1 VYWGSLALLV
11 IAVPLGTPY
20 IHTVGPVAFAPTQT
34 LPMNSTVHPLLQLA
48 ARLVA
53 EEVREPAGGEV
64 QNNSASERV
73 CDKLGAQITKL
84 AGAAGY
90 RSLLLRALSLAQAE
104 CPQLSSVVV
113 LPDGSLAGLPET
125 TLARGPSGQ
134 EEAGTVLVAN
144 LLGLLNLFIGSSL
157 TRQLVG
163 QAWPSVLNP
172 SDIPSKLPLT

>member
-1 VYWGSLALLV
+1 
-11 IAVPLGTPY
+11 
-20 IHTVGPVAFAPTQT
+20 
-34 LPMNSTVHPLLQLA
+34 MNSTVHPLLHLA

-53 EEVREPAGGEV
+53 EELREPAGEEV
-64 QNNSASERV
+64 RNDPASVRV

-90 RSLLLRALSLAQAE
+90 RSLVLRALSLAQAE
-104 CPQLSSVVV
+104 SPLLSSVVV
-113 LPDGSLAGLPET
+113 LPDGSLAGLSERTP
-125 TLARGPSGQ
+125 ARGPSGQ

-144 LLGLLNLFIGSSL
+144 LLGLLNLFIGPSL